1 LPFIKE
7 SFNCTI
13 DPDIEPATDFI
24 FGVKINDNLW
34 ALNRHL
40 YRDTPE
46 TVFKKLISLISYFCR
61 ILVRVNNAPKRGNY
75 TC

>member
-1 LPFIKE
+1 MLKWPIIKE

-40 YRDTPE
+40 
-46 TVFKKLISLISYFCR
+46 
-61 ILVRVNNAPKRGNY
+61 
-75 TC
+75 